1 MSKNHQSKVYLEP
14 IEHVYIHRETG
25 KHYTSVTRVISS
37 IEEEFDTDS
46 VATAISLQVDDDPK
60 KNPHYVGM
68 TKDRIVAYWQEIND
82 AANEYGTMVHE
93 IVEKYLLAKKWY
105 FPDDEFE
112 KKVIAAYEALNI
124 DEGKFIWPERILFSE
139 EYELAGTTDV
149 LIDIDDVFFDVGDW
163 KTNKEFNYFSKYGKT
178 LLKPFEHL
186 QDCQFVVYTIQLS
199 TYALMYEMETGKKC
213 RQIWVGYFDKKTC
226 TFSKINLMYMKHEA
240 EKLLKLHKYN
250 LELNN

>member
-1 MSKNHQSKVYLEP
+1 MTKEQISPVYLEP

-25 KHYTSVTRVISS
+25 KRYTSVTRVISM
-37 IEEEFDTDS
+37 IEEEFDTES
-46 VATAISLQVDDDPK
+46 VATAISLQADDDPK
-60 KNPHYVGM
+60 KNPTYIGM
-68 TKDRIVAYWQEIND
+68 TKDRIVSYWQEIND
-82 AANEYGTMVHE
+82 AANEYGTRVHE
-93 IVEKYLLAKKWY
+93 IVEKYLVAKKWY
-105 FPDDEFE
+105 FPEDEFE

-124 DEGKFIWPERILFSE
+124 DEGKFMWPERILFSE
-139 EYELAGTTDV
+139 EYELAGTTDA

-163 KTNKEFNYFSKYGKT
+163 KTNKEFNYFSKYGKM
-178 LLKPFEHL
+178 LLKPFDHL

-213 RQIWVGYFDKKTC
+213 RQIWIGYFDKETC

-250 LELNN
+250 LELHG